1 MKEKT
6 LTIIIP
12 CYNTSKLLPKALDS
26 ILKYPAQIEDL
37 EVLVVNDGS
46 KDSTLSVAQ
55 EYAERYP
62 SIIRAIDK
70 PNGGWGSVI
79 NHAIPLATGKY
90 LRVLDSDDWLNED
103 EFPLYMELLRSCN
116 TDIVA
121 TNCREI
127 YADNSY
133 KDFIVNKDQIDKTY
147 SFDDYLKNNDNIHS
161 LNLSIVTLKK
171 SVLDI
176 RDYNIPDR
184 YYADI
189 PFIMYPLRDVQTIYF
204 SNLNIYRYWK
214 GNEGQ
219 STSLIGYNSHLTDF
233 INVVKDLVLFYE
245 TNKASLSHA
254 RLTMYEIDFARL
266 IDFCYYMLLASTY
279 SGCKKESKKILRDF
293 DSWLKRIS
301 NTLYNKSGQRK
312 AKGKFPFIKIWRTTR
327 FNILKITKWI

>member
-55 EYAERYP
+55 EYADRYP

-103 EFPLYMELLRSCN
+103 EFPAYMELLRSCN
-116 TDIVA
+116 TDVVA

-133 KDFIVNKDQIDKTY
+133 KDFIFNNNQIDKTY
-147 SFDDYLKNNDNIHS
+147 SFDDFLKNNDYIHN
-161 LNLSIVTLKK
+161 LNLSIVTMKR
-171 SVLDI
+171 SILDNS
-176 RDYNIPDR
+176 DYNIPER

-233 INVVKDLVLFYE
+233 INVVENLIVFYE
-245 TNKASLSHA
+245 VNKAKLTRP
-254 RLTMYEIDFARL
+254 RLAMYETDFSRL
-266 IDFCYYMLLASTY
+266 IDFCYYMLLAPTY
-279 SGCKKESKKILRDF
+279 SGGKKESKRILKDF
-293 DSWLKRIS
+293 NLFIKKNS
-301 NTLYNKSGQRK
+301 NILYNKSGKRK
-312 AKGKFPFIKIWRTTR
+312 AKGKFPFIKIWRMTGI
-327 FNILKITKWI
+327 NILKLTKWI